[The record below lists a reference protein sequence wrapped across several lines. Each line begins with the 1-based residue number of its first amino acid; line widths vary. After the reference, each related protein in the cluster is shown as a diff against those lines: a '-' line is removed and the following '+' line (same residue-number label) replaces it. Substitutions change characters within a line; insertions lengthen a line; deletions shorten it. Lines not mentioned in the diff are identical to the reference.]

1 MSFSEEVREIIKKND
16 KDLNGRNSLRATVE
30 LLGTKIVEHIAG
42 DVPFKRVY
50 DDVVDWT
57 IGEGKNSIGVKI
69 TPVNEELGEKTK
81 YCMNRMISKCLAA
94 DVSLAVIT
102 NGIEVVIA
110 PEHLYYANGIK
121 FLSTIDEQDTEDSL
135 MSKFVG
141 GKYNEEEFLEY
152 YKYSVNTDSIVDLL
166 DLANAELN
174 GRIGEAKELIKRLRL
189 GGNGTGIGVIEING
203 QAKGSKE
210 TSDDEEETSDDE
222 ESHTEENEENGFEED
237 EDLDGAFDDSSVD
250 EVGTVHTED
259 DDFKEKDN
267 KEAEEADAE
276 EVDTEEDDVEEDDTE
291 EDVEEPAEEENS
303 YNEEEVSDE
312 ETEETSEEEEKGSSS
327 DVENIEDMLDAVY
340 DEDTEYRE
348 MVLDSYKENFEAG
361 MEVDSINAMK
371 YNGRKPFIL
380 NKGMSLSEQ
389 TAECIEGLLSLVHIS
404 KDANLANSDFA
415 RHVKVARMGFEPV
428 DGCSRIITTPYF
440 IAEEISIED
449 AFDIITKAAEALE
462 IDTAKL
468 VFTVHIT
475 KDYANCVTVPEIVR
489 GDGEND
495 IHFVEKLEVVS
506 VDKDILRRIPAKKYC
521 VECLESL
528 VRRVISIKFGS
539 LTDRMLENQ
548 KDKAQSIW
556 DIIVNSQGG
565 EANAVLPK
573 RPFKIFGSN
582 KRIISDT
589 VTEVRDEHEVLEI
602 NGMDVFVSHLNDFEY
617 LFAIATIVNEI
628 IGKTD
633 EVVKI
638 NTEIDGGLLKALREF
653 ENIDAKEALLLRRIA
668 GYFTDLEVNMN

>member
-1 MSFSEEVREIIKKND
+1 MSFSKEIREIIKKND

-42 DVPFKRVY
+42 DVPYKRVY

-69 TPVNEELGEKTK
+69 TPVNEELGTKTK

-110 PEHLYYANGIK
+110 PEHLYYAKGIK
-121 FLSTIDEQDTEDSL
+121 FLSTIDEQDREYSL
-135 MSKFVG
+135 MGRIVG

-152 YKYSVNTDSIVDLL
+152 YKYSINTDSVIDLL

-174 GRIGEAKELIKRLRL
+174 VRIEEAKELIKRLRL
-189 GGNGTGIGVIEING
+189 GGSGTGIGVIEING
-203 QAKGSKE
+203 KAKGSNE
-210 TSDDEEETSDDE
+210 TSEEEEASDDED
-222 ESHTEENEENGFEED
+222 SHTEDKEESAFEED
-237 EDLDGAFDDSSVD
+237 EALDGAFDDSSVD
-250 EVGTVHTED
+250 EVGTVHEEEVAEEESIAGD
-259 DDFKEKDN
+259 DTVEEGAVE
-267 KEAEEADAE
+267 EAEEH
-276 EVDTEEDDVEEDDTE
+276 VEEDSI
-291 EDVEEPAEEENS
+291 AEETPDDEA
-303 YNEEEVSDE
+303 EEISDE
-312 ETEETSEEEEKGSSS
+312 EKSSSS

-348 MVLDSYKENFEAG
+348 MELDSYKENFEAG

-380 NKGMSLSEQ
+380 DKGMSLSEQ
-389 TAECIEGLLSLVHIS
+389 TAECIDGLLSLVHIS

-415 RHVKVARMGFEPV
+415 RHVKVARIGFEPV
-428 DGCSRIITTPYF
+428 EGCSRIITTPYF
-440 IAEEISIED
+440 IAENISVED
-449 AFDIITKAAEALE
+449 AFDIITKAAKALE
-462 IDTAKL
+462 IDTTKL

-475 KDYANCVTVPEIVR
+475 KDYANCVTVPEIVK
-489 GDGEND
+489 GDGENEINFD
-495 IHFVEKLEVVS
+495 EKLEVVS

-521 VECLESL
+521 VECLEAM
-528 VRRVISIKFGS
+528 VKRVISIKFGS
-539 LTDRMLENQ
+539 LTDRMIENQ

-582 KRIISDT
+582 KRIISDA
-589 VTEVRDEHEVLEI
+589 VTEVREEHEVLEI

-638 NTEIDGGLLKALREF
+638 NTEIDGGLLKAFREF
-653 ENIDAKEALLLRRIA
+653 ENTDAKEALLLRRIA
-668 GYFTDLEVNMN
+668 GYFTDLEASMN

>member
-1 MSFSEEVREIIKKND
+1 MSFSKEIREIIKKND

-42 DVPFKRVY
+42 DVPYKRVY

-69 TPVNEELGEKTK
+69 TPVNEELGAKTK
-81 YCMNRMISKCLAA
+81 YSMNRMISKCLAA

-110 PEHLYYANGIK
+110 PEHLYYTNGIK
-121 FLSTIDEQDTEDSL
+121 FLSTIDEQDREYSL
-135 MSKFVG
+135 MSKIVG

-152 YKYSVNTDSIVDLL
+152 YKYSINTDSVVDLL

-174 GRIGEAKELIKRLRL
+174 GRIEEAKELIKRLRL
-189 GGNGTGIGVIEING
+189 GGSGTGIGVIEING

-210 TSDDEEETSDDE
+210 TSDEEEASDDGDSHTKNEE
-222 ESHTEENEENGFEED
+222 ESAFEED
-237 EDLDGAFDDSSVD
+237 EALDGAFDDSSVD
-250 EVGTVHTED
+250 EVGTVHEEESAEGDDTVED
-259 DDFKEKDN
+259 G
-267 KEAEEADAE
+267 AVEEETSEDGE
-276 EVDTEEDDVEEDDTE
+276 EETSDDVEENDTDE
-291 EDVEEPAEEENS
+291 T
-303 YNEEEVSDE
+303 SDE
-312 ETEETSEEEEKGSSS
+312 EEDSSS

-348 MVLDSYKENFEAG
+348 MGLDSYKENFEAG

-380 NKGMSLSEQ
+380 DKGMSLSEQ
-389 TAECIEGLLSLVHIS
+389 TAECIDGLLSLVHIS

-415 RHVKVARMGFEPV
+415 RHVKVARIGFEPV
-428 DGCSRIITTPYF
+428 EGCSRIITTPYF
-440 IAEEISIED
+440 IAENISIAD
-449 AFDIITKAAEALE
+449 AFDIITKAAKALE
-462 IDTAKL
+462 IDTDKL

-475 KDYANCVTVPEIVR
+475 KDYANCVTVPEIVK
-489 GDGEND
+489 GDGENEINFD
-495 IHFVEKLEVVS
+495 EKLEVVS

-521 VECLESL
+521 VECLEAMIK
-528 VRRVISIKFGS
+528 RVISIKFGS
-539 LTDRMLENQ
+539 LTDRMIESQ

-582 KRIISDT
+582 KRIISDA
-589 VTEVRDEHEVLEI
+589 VTEVREEHEVLEI

-638 NTEIDGGLLKALREF
+638 NTEIDGGLLKAFREF
-653 ENIDAKEALLLRRIA
+653 ENTDAKEALLLRRIA
-668 GYFTDLEVNMN
+668 GYFTDLEASMN

>member
-1 MSFSEEVREIIKKND
+1 MSFSKEIREIIKKND

-42 DVPFKRVY
+42 DVPYKRVY

-69 TPVNEELGEKTK
+69 TPVNEELGTKTK

-110 PEHLYYANGIK
+110 PEHLYYAKGIK
-121 FLSTIDEQDTEDSL
+121 FLSTIDEQDREYSL
-135 MSKFVG
+135 MGRIVG

-152 YKYSVNTDSIVDLL
+152 YKYSINTDSVIDLL

-174 GRIGEAKELIKRLRL
+174 VRIEEAKELIKRLRL
-189 GGNGTGIGVIEING
+189 GGSGTGIGVIEING
-203 QAKGSKE
+203 KAKGSNE
-210 TSDDEEETSDDE
+210 TSEEEEASDDED
-222 ESHTEENEENGFEED
+222 SHTEDKEESAFEED
-237 EDLDGAFDDSSVD
+237 EALDGAFDDSSVD
-250 EVGTVHTED
+250 EVGTVHEEEVAEEESIAGD
-259 DDFKEKDN
+259 DTVEEGAVE
-267 KEAEEADAE
+267 EAEEH
-276 EVDTEEDDVEEDDTE
+276 VEEDSI
-291 EDVEEPAEEENS
+291 AEETPDDEA
-303 YNEEEVSDE
+303 EEISDE
-312 ETEETSEEEEKGSSS
+312 EKSSSS

-348 MVLDSYKENFEAG
+348 MELDSYKENFEAG

-380 NKGMSLSEQ
+380 DKGMSLSEQ
-389 TAECIEGLLSLVHIS
+389 TAECIDGLLSLVHIS

-415 RHVKVARMGFEPV
+415 RHVKVARIGFEPV
-428 DGCSRIITTPYF
+428 EGCSRIITTPYF
-440 IAEEISIED
+440 IAENISVED
-449 AFDIITKAAEALE
+449 AFDIITKAAKALE
-462 IDTAKL
+462 IDTTKL

-475 KDYANCVTVPEIVR
+475 KDYANCVTVPEIVK
-489 GDGEND
+489 GDGENEINFD
-495 IHFVEKLEVVS
+495 EKLEVVS

-521 VECLESL
+521 VECLEAM
-528 VRRVISIKFGS
+528 VKRVISIKFGS
-539 LTDRMLENQ
+539 LTDRMIENQ

-582 KRIISDT
+582 KRIISDA
-589 VTEVRDEHEVLEI
+589 VTEVREEHEVLEI

-638 NTEIDGGLLKALREF
+638 NTEIDGGLLKAFREF
-653 ENIDAKEALLLRRIA
+653 ENTDATEALLLRRIA
-668 GYFTDLEVNMN
+668 GYFTDLEASMN

>member
-1 MSFSEEVREIIKKND
+1 M
-16 KDLNGRNSLRATVE
+16 
-30 LLGTKIVEHIAG
+30 
-42 DVPFKRVY
+42 
-50 DDVVDWT
+50 
-57 IGEGKNSIGVKI
+57 
-69 TPVNEELGEKTK
+69 
-81 YCMNRMISKCLAA
+81 
-94 DVSLAVIT
+94 
-102 NGIEVVIA
+102 
-110 PEHLYYANGIK
+110 
-121 FLSTIDEQDTEDSL
+121 
-135 MSKFVG
+135 
-141 GKYNEEEFLEY
+141 FLEY

-174 GRIGEAKELIKRLRL
+174 GRIEEAKELIKRLRL

-210 TSDDEEETSDDE
+210 TSDDGEETSDDE
-222 ESHTEENEENGFEED
+222 ESHTEENEESGFEED
-237 EDLDGAFDDSSVD
+237 GDFDGAFDDSSVD

-259 DDFKEKDN
+259 DDLEEDE
-267 KEAEEADAE
+267 KEADIEEADEEADA
-276 EVDTEEDDVEEDDTE
+276 E
-291 EDVEEPAEEENS
+291 EDVEEPAEEES
-303 YNEEEVSDE
+303 SSKEEEVSEE
-312 ETEETSEEEEKGSSS
+312 ETEETSEEEEKSNSS

-348 MVLDSYKENFEAG
+348 MELDSYKENFEAG
-361 MEVDSINAMK
+361 MKVDSINAMK

-440 IAEEISIED
+440 IAEEISTED

-462 IDTAKL
+462 IDTTKL

-475 KDYANCVTVPEIVR
+475 EDYANCVTVPEIVR
-489 GDGEND
+489 SEGEND
-495 IHFVEKLEVVS
+495 IHFAEKLEVVS

-521 VECLESL
+521 VECLETL

-539 LTDRMLENQ
+539 LTDRMIENQ

-668 GYFTDLEVNMN
+668 GYFTDLEANMN

>member
-1 MSFSEEVREIIKKND
+1 MSFSKEVREIIKKND
-16 KDLNGRNSLRATVE
+16 KDLNGKNSLRATVE

-42 DVPFKRVY
+42 DVPYKRVY

-69 TPVNEELGEKTK
+69 TPVNEELGAKTK

-102 NGIEVVIA
+102 NGIEIVIA

-174 GRIGEAKELIKRLRL
+174 GRIEEAKELIKRLRL
-189 GGNGTGIGVIEING
+189 GGSGTGIGVIEING

-210 TSDDEEETSDDE
+210 TSDDEEETSDDGD
-222 ESHTEENEENGFEED
+222 SHTENEEESAFEED
-237 EDLDGAFDDSSVD
+237 EALDGAFDDSSVD
-250 EVGTVHTED
+250 EVGTVHD
-259 DDFKEKDN
+259 GDV
-267 KEAEEADAE
+267 AEEAGTVEDAE
-276 EVDTEEDDVEEDDTE
+276 EHV
-291 EDVEEPAEEENS
+291 A
-303 YNEEEVSDE
+303 
-312 ETEETSEEEEKGSSS
+312 EETSEDEAEETSDDETEDEAEDEADEEEDSNS

-348 MVLDSYKENFEAG
+348 MGLDSYKENFEAG

-380 NKGMSLSEQ
+380 DKGMSLSEQ
-389 TAECIEGLLSLVHIS
+389 TAECIDGLLSLVHIS

-415 RHVKVARMGFEPV
+415 RHVKVARIGFEPV
-428 DGCSRIITTPYF
+428 EGCSRIITTPYF
-440 IAEEISIED
+440 IAENISIAD
-449 AFDIITKAAEALE
+449 AFDIITKAAKALE

-475 KDYANCVTVPEIVR
+475 KDYANCVTVPEIVK
-489 GDGEND
+489 GDGENEINFD
-495 IHFVEKLEVVS
+495 EKLEVVS

-521 VECLESL
+521 VECLEAMIK
-528 VRRVISIKFGS
+528 RVISIKFGS
-539 LTDRMLENQ
+539 LTDRMIESQ

-582 KRIISDT
+582 KRIISDA
-589 VTEVRDEHEVLEI
+589 VTEVREEHEVLEI

-638 NTEIDGGLLKALREF
+638 NTEIDGGLLKAFREF
-653 ENIDAKEALLLRRIA
+653 ENTDAKEALLLRRIA
-668 GYFTDLEVNMN
+668 GYFTDLEANMN

>member
-57 IGEGKNSIGVKI
+57 IGDGKNSIGVKI
-69 TPVNEELGEKTK
+69 TPVNEELGAKTK
-81 YCMNRMISKCLAA
+81 YSMNRMISKCLAA

-174 GRIGEAKELIKRLRL
+174 GRIEEAKELIKRLRL
-189 GGNGTGIGVIEING
+189 GGSGTGIGVIEING

-210 TSDDEEETSDDE
+210 TSEDEEEASDDG
-222 ESHTEENEENGFEED
+222 ESHTENEEESAFEED
-237 EDLDGAFDDSSVD
+237 EALDGAFDDSSVD
-250 EVGTVHTED
+250 EVGTVHDEAV
-259 DDFKEKDN
+259 
-267 KEAEEADAE
+267 AEENSDEEAGAVEEKSNEEENRDEEAGAVEDAE
-276 EVDTEEDDVEEDDTE
+276 EPV
-291 EDVEEPAEEENS
+291 AEET
-303 YNEEEVSDE
+303 SDDGAD
-312 ETEETSEEEEKGSSS
+312 ETSEETSEETSDEEEDSSS
-327 DVENIEDMLDAVY
+327 DVEHIEDMLDAVY

-348 MVLDSYKENFEAG
+348 MELDSYKENFEAG

-380 NKGMSLSEQ
+380 DKGMSLSEQ
-389 TAECIEGLLSLVHIS
+389 TAECIDGLLSLVHIS

-415 RHVKVARMGFEPV
+415 RHVKVARIGFEPV
-428 DGCSRIITTPYF
+428 EGCSRIITTPYF
-440 IAEEISIED
+440 IAEDISIAD
-449 AFDIITKAAEALE
+449 AFDIITKAAKALE

-475 KDYANCVTVPEIVR
+475 KDYANCVTVPEIVK
-489 GDGEND
+489 GDGENE
-495 IHFVEKLEVVS
+495 IGFSEKLEVVS

-521 VECLESL
+521 VECLEAM
-528 VRRVISIKFGS
+528 VKRVISIKFGS
-539 LTDRMLENQ
+539 LTDRMIENQ

-582 KRIISDT
+582 KRIISDA
-589 VTEVRDEHEVLEI
+589 VTEVREEHEVLEI

-638 NTEIDGGLLKALREF
+638 NTEIDGGLLKAIREF
-653 ENIDAKEALLLRRIA
+653 ENTDAKEALLLRRIA
-668 GYFTDLEVNMN
+668 GYFTDLEANMN